1 MLKRSHH
8 SGAQKRTYNVRG
20 CRVSEPIGA
29 PWGGGCRIVEW
40 VGGDGRIARRVAAVN
55 VTEAEVYAMIRRP
68 LEGRRYLMVDD
79 EQMPRDT
86 LPRR

>member
-1 MLKRSHH
+1 MKRSRQA
-8 SGAQKRTYNVRG
+8 SAPMRTYKVRG

-40 VGGDGRIARRVAAVN
+40 VGTDGRIARRVAHVN
-55 VTEAEVYAMIRRP
+55 VTEAEVAAMIRRP
-68 LEGRRYLMVDD
+68 LEGRRHLMGDD

>member
-1 MLKRSHH
+1 MFNQYGQAPGGRV
-8 SGAQKRTYNVRG
+8 YNVRG
-20 CRVSEPIGA
+20 CRVSEPIRQ

-40 VGGDGRIARRVAAVN
+40 IDDEGRLARRVVAEN
-55 VTEAEVYAMIRRP
+55 VTEAEVVAAMRRP
-68 LEGRRYLMVDD
+68 TQGRRHLMGDD

>member
-1 MLKRSHH
+1 MLKQYGQAPDRHLH
-8 SGAQKRTYNVRG
+8 NLRG
-20 CRVSEPIGA
+20 CRVSEPIRQ

-40 VGGDGRIARRVAAVN
+40 IDAEGRLARRVVAED
-55 VTEAEVYAMIRRP
+55 VTEAEVVEVIRRP
-68 LEGRRYLMVDD
+68 TEGRRHLMRDD

>member
-1 MLKRSHH
+1 MLKQYGEAP
-8 SGAQKRTYNVRG
+8 SGRLYNLRG
-20 CRVSEPIGA
+20 CRVSEPIVH

-40 VGGDGRIARRVAAVN
+40 IDDEGRLVRRVVSED
-55 VTEAEVYAMIRRP
+55 VTEAEVAAAIRRP
-68 LEGRRYLMVDD
+68 TEGRRHLMGDD